1 MDPLQVPL
9 ISKYEWEYKND
20 INQSVAVPEHPES
33 TPGYSP
39 DLLTNDDFRRRRRS
53 SVTAT
58 TVEASASA
66 SAKVHVQ
73 GSRSSSNL
81 DGRMRTIETR
91 LSHLEAHVSRLSS
104 RLRALEQHHAVL
116 GGLITIYVGLKV
128 NGYLPLCAQIVK
140 VWLLKAYSKH
150 LTLMY
155 LVVFYLLTKS
165 YSSLR
170 DNCLVPPIDNPINA
184 IGLTSTGCHWP
195 DLAWDSTSTSPTSE
209 DVMKSDK
216 FRKKVKILSIILTIL
231 TVFILAIGIYLVADV
246 GRSNAGLEIL
256 GCVMIVLGLGLL
268 ASLVFSASL
277 FLRLV
282 SSFSETKIYRPKSA
296 DALQLKP
303 YPRQTDVRLRQRRVW
318 RTDTEAALPGPL
330 DRGRAEERSTVISDS
345 AERIIEPRPAPSAP
359 QLEEMAVVPP
369 NVMPPLPPDAARP
382 PSYAPPPYDDLQ

>member
-20 INQSVAVPEHPES
+20 INQSMRVPDKLSVASSFPDLVSKTIQQKDIQYPDSSVAVPEHPES

-128 NGYLPLCAQIVK
+128 VRLLISSIFNKMPFLVTRLPTA
-140 VWLLKAYSKH
+140 
-150 LTLMY
+150 
-155 LVVFYLLTKS
+155 
-165 YSSLR
+165 
-170 DNCLVPPIDNPINA
+170 
-184 IGLTSTGCHWP
+184 
-195 DLAWDSTSTSPTSE
+195 PTSE